1 MTQESL
7 TQEEQGPVNAP
18 ELTGGEWLQ
27 GGPVPVRD
35 HNGPTLVDFWDYT
48 CVNCLRTLPYVQE
61 WHRRYADLGLNI
73 VGVHTPE
80 FSFAKNADHVRR
92 AIGYLDL
99 DYPIVLDADFAIW
112 QAYANRYWPAK
123 YFVDGTGKIVARH
136 YGEGGYRESEELIQM
151 LLRQQPGFDAELPE
165 LMEPVRAEDTPG
177 AVCYRVT
184 PELYCGHKRGL
195 IGNVAQLTADT
206 PNNFVD
212 PGKHLEGT
220 LYFEGTWL
228 LQPEAA
234 ARPFGATEVSRLHLD
249 YMAADVNLVLHPP
262 VTGDDAEI
270 RVLLDGAP
278 VDAEHAGEDV
288 RDGVVTVDVPRMY
301 RLLTDTD
308 VDRHSL
314 TLETESDGVAA
325 YAFTFTSCVAP
336 PPEEPPPDEA

>member
-1 MTQESL
+1 MTQE
-7 TQEEQGPVNAP
+7 ERGPVNAP

-35 HNGPTLVDFWDYT
+35 HDGPTLVDFWDYT

-112 QAYANRYWPAK
+112 QAYANRYWPTK

-184 PELYCGHKRGL
+184 PELYCGHQRGL
-195 IGNVAQLTADT
+195 IGNVAQLTPDA
-206 PNNFVD
+206 PNKLRRPRQARGGHAVLRGD
-212 PGKHLEGT
+212 M
-220 LYFEGTWL
+220 
-228 LQPEAA
+228 AA
-234 ARPFGATEVSRLHLD
+234 AAGGGRAPLRCDRGVAPAPRLHGGRRQPR
-249 YMAADVNLVLHPP
+249 AAPAGHRRRRRDP
-262 VTGDDAEI
+262 
-270 RVLLDGAP
+270 RAP
-278 VDAEHAGEDV
+278 
-288 RDGVVTVDVPRMY
+288 RRRTR
-301 RLLTDTD
+301 
-308 VDRHSL
+308 
-314 TLETESDGVAA
+314 
-325 YAFTFTSCVAP
+325 
-336 PPEEPPPDEA
+336 